1 VGEQQP
7 IDTGRT
13 ADAQGPWGQRP
24 SPGQVRRVAV
34 VGAGLIGSRWTAL
47 FLAAGLHV
55 AAADPADGAEER
67 LQADVE
73 RCLPAVERMGLTGAA
88 ATAGEPGGRAAAVE
102 SCLGRLSFFRDIEDA
117 VGDAVFI
124 QECVADDERL
134 KLAVLARVDAA
145 CPPWAVIASS
155 TSGIVPTLLQSGC
168 RRHPERVLVGH
179 PFNPA
184 HIVPLVEVVAGHA
197 TAPEVVDW
205 AVAFYERLG
214 KKPLRVRKEAEGFV
228 SNRMQ
233 EAIWREMF
241 HLVNDGIATTGELD
255 RAISDGPGLRW
266 ALCGPA
272 AISVPH
278 AGRGGSASAPEQV
291 DPAVVAGCSHNVY
304 PPLTP
309 ELKDALDAQTREQAQ
324 GRTLEEWEALRDEF
338 LVRVI
343 EAKRELLGDY

>member
-1 VGEQQP
+1 VGEQP
-7 IDTGRT
+7 IDTSRT
-13 ADAQGPWGQRP
+13 TDTLGSQERRP
-24 SPGQVRRVAV
+24 SPEQVRRVAV

-55 AAADPADGAEER
+55 AVADPANGAEER
-67 LQADVE
+67 LRADVE
-73 RCLPAVERMGLTGAA
+73 RCLPAVERLRLGGSA
-88 ATAGEPGGRAAAVE
+88 AGEPGGRAAAAE
-102 SCLGRLSFFRDIEDA
+102 SCFGRLSFFREIEDA
-117 VGDAVFI
+117 VGDAAFI

-168 RRHPERVLVGH
+168 RHPERLLVGH

-184 HIVPLVEVVAGHA
+184 HIVPLVEVVAGEA

-214 KKPLRVRKEAEGFV
+214 KKPLRVRREAEGFV

-255 RAISDGPGLRW
+255 KAISDGPGLRW
-266 ALCGPA
+266 ALYGPA
-272 AISVPH
+272 FIYMLQG
-278 AGRGGSASAPEQV
+278 GRGGFAYALEQF

-309 ELKDALDAQTREQAQ
+309 ELKDALDAQTREQAR

-338 LVRVI
+338 LIRVI
-343 EAKRELLGDY
+343 ELKRELFGE